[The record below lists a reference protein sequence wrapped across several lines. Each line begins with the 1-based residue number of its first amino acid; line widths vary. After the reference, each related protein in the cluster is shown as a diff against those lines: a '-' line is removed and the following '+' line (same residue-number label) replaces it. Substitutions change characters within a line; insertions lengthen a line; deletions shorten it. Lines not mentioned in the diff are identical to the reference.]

1 MVTTD
6 ATEIKRSLSLVAYD
20 EIKTMILNLT
30 LKPGASITEMWLI
43 ERLQMSRTPIRE
55 ALYRLQQEHF
65 VELAPRKGWFVSEL
79 KLRDIQ
85 ELYVIR
91 EALEGISA
99 RHAAARISEDEL
111 TSMERHLDSLENLL
125 EADEQAV
132 DDPGDSI
139 HTLIFRF
146 SGNALINEVMSIH
159 LERLKM
165 FHLITSSLPGRKL
178 QSWREHREIFYAL
191 KARDSDRAEAAMRQH
206 IRSSL
211 DSLLQSLIENKVD
224 YQRAIRPG
232 PLLTREND
240 RKDREEWNDA

>member
-1 MVTTD
+1 MATRD
-6 ATEIKRSLSLVAYD
+6 ASEIKRSLSLVAYD

-30 LKPGASITEMWLI
+30 LKPGSSITEMWLI

-65 VELAPRKGWFVSEL
+65 VELTPRKGWFISEM
-79 KLRDIQ
+79 KLQDIH

-99 RHAAARISEDEL
+99 RYAATRISDDEL
-111 TSMERHLDSLENLL
+111 QKMESYLNSLENLL
-125 EADEQAV
+125 EEDEGSV

-139 HTLIFRF
+139 HQLIAQNCD
-146 SGNALINEVMSIH
+146 NALINEVMVIH
-159 LERLKM
+159 LERLHM

-178 QSWREHREIFYAL
+178 LSWREHKEIFYAL
-191 KARDSDRAEAAMRQH
+191 KARDGDRAEEMMRKH

-224 YQRAIRPG
+224 YQKAIKTHHAVMG
-232 PLLTREND
+232 S
-240 RKDREEWNDA
+240 

>member
-1 MVTTD
+1 MATRD
-6 ATEIKRSLSLVAYD
+6 ASEIKRSLSLVAYD

-30 LKPGASITEMWLI
+30 LKPGSSITEMWLI

-65 VELAPRKGWFVSEL
+65 VELTPRKGWFISEM
-79 KLRDIQ
+79 KLQDIH

-99 RHAAARISEDEL
+99 RYAATRISDDEL
-111 TSMERHLDSLENLL
+111 QKMESYLNSLENLL
-125 EADEQAV
+125 EEDEESV

-139 HTLIFRF
+139 HQLIAQHC
-146 SGNALINEVMSIH
+146 GNALINEVMVIH
-159 LERLKM
+159 LERLHM

-178 QSWREHREIFYAL
+178 QSWREHKEIFFAL
-191 KARDSDRAEAAMRQH
+191 KARDGDRAEEMMRKH

-224 YQRAIRPG
+224 YQKAIKTHHTVMG
-232 PLLTREND
+232 S
-240 RKDREEWNDA
+240 